1 VSYLELLESELR
13 EFEIELNSRQKA
25 TLVAYCG
32 ELLRWNKKINLTGLN
47 GVALVRR
54 LVVEP
59 LWIGMQLRP
68 DGVLLDIGSG
78 NGSPAIP
85 LQVISR
91 FRKCHLVEA
100 RSKRAAF
107 LRHLTTTL
115 KLNNVAVYRAVFEE
129 IAPQLERPDWV
140 TLQAVA
146 LTKELSALLGR
157 ISHSTTTVVWI
168 TSPAARTDIQATR
181 TITIPITG
189 TRVFLFHLYNEST
202 EQTKGV

>member
-1 VSYLELLESELR
+1 VSYLELLEAELR
-13 EFEIELNSRQKA
+13 EFGIDLDSRQKV
-25 TLVAYCG
+25 TLVAYCN
-32 ELLRWNKKINLTGLN
+32 ELSRWNKKMNLTALKGA
-47 GVALVRR
+47 ALVRR

-59 LWIGMQLRP
+59 VWIGTRLRP
-68 DGVLLDIGSG
+68 AGVLLDIGSG

-107 LRHLTTTL
+107 LRHLATTL
-115 KLNNVAVYRAVFEE
+115 DLSTVEVHRAVFEE
-129 IAPQLERPDWV
+129 IAPHLEPPDWV

-146 LTKELSALLGR
+146 LTKELSAQICR
-157 ISHSTTTVVWI
+157 TSRSTTTVVWI
-168 TSPAARTDIQATR
+168 TSAVVKTSIQPTR

-189 TRVFLFHLYNEST
+189 TRVSLFHLYNE
-202 EQTKGV
+202 GI